1 MRGAAQQTHGACP
14 VSLRPLLLLR
24 ENTVGSAGIRCK
36 KVTFPCDSRLWRRD
50 WGEAGNTGPGCK
62 SPAIPL
68 ARVLAGEAL
77 LPPETL
83 AAASLPLSA
92 LPAVLLFSGFVKD
105 SASESPSNYQGLDA
119 WML

>member
-1 MRGAAQQTHGACP
+1 MRDAAQQPHGACP
-14 VSLRPLLLLR
+14 ESLRPLLLLR
-24 ENTVGSAGIRCK
+24 ENTVGSAGIRRK
-36 KVTFPCDSRLWRRD
+36 KVTFPCDFRLGRKD
-50 WGEAGNTGPGCK
+50 WGEGENTGPGCR
-62 SPAIPL
+62 SPAIPP

-83 AAASLPLSA
+83 AAASLPLGA
-92 LPAVLLFSGFVKD
+92 LPAVLLFSSFNKD